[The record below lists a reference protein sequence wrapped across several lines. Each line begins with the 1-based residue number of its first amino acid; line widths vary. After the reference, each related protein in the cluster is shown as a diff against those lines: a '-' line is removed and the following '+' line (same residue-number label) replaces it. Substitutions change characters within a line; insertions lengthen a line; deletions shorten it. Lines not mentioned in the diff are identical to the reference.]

1 MRYYEAQGLLT
12 PGCTLS
18 GYWEYTDD
26 DVVTVRQVRR
36 LLEAGLSTEQIAF
49 LQPCT
54 AGETPELDP
63 CQETLDTLSMRLAEL
78 DRRIDTLVGTRQALS
93 TSSRPPRNA
102 PSQRRSLRY
111 LYAGS
116 ARSGKPRRVTAVP
129 AQRASSKARGSTH
142 RV

>member
-1 MRYYEAQGLLT
+1 MLIGELSRRAGVNSHQLRYYEAQGLLT
-12 PGCTLS
+12 PGRTPS
-18 GYWEYTDD
+18 GYREYTDD

-54 AGETPELDP
+54 TGETPELDP

-93 TSSRPPRNA
+93 TLIEA
-102 PSQRRSLRY
+102 
-111 LYAGS
+111 
-116 ARSGKPRRVTAVP
+116 TT
-129 AQRASSKARGSTH
+129 QRALRSDDRCATSTPDPLDPANRGG
-142 RV
+142 